1 MTTATHTTAFILNGR
16 AIEVAAPGGR
26 RLLDVL
32 RLDLGLTGTKEGC
45 SEGECGACSVLVDG
59 VVVDACLVPLCQVA
73 GRTVRTVEGLA
84 TDGMLDPLQAA
95 LLETG
100 GVQCGLCIPG
110 VLMAGRAFLDE
121 ADGAVARDETAIR
134 EAIAGNLCRCTGYA
148 RLVDAVRLAAEGGVG
163 PVAVPDGAA
172 TPWDPPVAAVP
183 AGAWSAGT
191 LGDGAGGSVAGA
203 AGTEATDPDAVCP
216 TSFHEALALLAT
228 GVVRPVAGGTDVLA
242 ERASGARRAGGTRAY
257 LDLSRLPELHGIHLD
272 DGALVLG
279 AATTFA
285 ELRRSALVLAEAP
298 VLAEMAAQVGAA
310 QVQSR
315 GTLGG
320 NLATASPAGDSLPV
334 LLALD
339 ADIVLRGLLGERTV
353 PAWAFFPAYRQ
364 TAMEP
369 GELIVRIRI
378 PRVAG
383 RTAVFRKVGR
393 RRAQAISVVSL
404 AVAWRTEG
412 RTWRDV
418 RIAAGSVAPVP
429 MRAPETEGV
438 LEGMEPGP
446 EVAARAGA
454 ALVREISPI
463 DDVRSTADYRRAV
476 ARRILAR
483 IVTEAAG

>member
-1 MTTATHTTAFILNGR
+1 M
-16 AIEVAAPGGR
+16 
-26 RLLDVL
+26 
-32 RLDLGLTGTKEGC
+32 
-45 SEGECGACSVLVDG
+45 
-59 VVVDACLVPLCQVA
+59 
-73 GRTVRTVEGLA
+73 
-84 TDGMLDPLQAA
+84 
-95 LLETG
+95 
-100 GVQCGLCIPG
+100 
-110 VLMAGRAFLDE
+110 
-121 ADGAVARDETAIR
+121 ARDEAAIR

-148 RLVDAVRLAAEGGVG
+148 RLVDAVRLAAEGDVEAR
-163 PVAVPDGAA
+163 AVPDDAA
-172 TPWDPPVAAVP
+172 TPWDPPVATGP
-183 AGAWSAGT
+183 GGSWSAG
-191 LGDGAGGSVAGA
+191 DAAGRAVADPGA
-203 AGTEATDPDAVCP
+203 AGSVDPDAVSP
-216 TSFHEALALLAT
+216 TSLAEALALLAT
-228 GVVRPVAGGTDVLA
+228 NAVRPVAGGTDVLA
-242 ERASGARRAGGTRAY
+242 ERASGARGAARTRAY
-257 LDLSRLPELHGIHLD
+257 LDLSRLDELRGIHLD
-272 DGALVLG
+272 DDALVLG
-279 AATTFA
+279 AATTFV
-285 ELRRSALVLAEAP
+285 ELRRSPLVLAEAP

-369 GELIVRIRI
+369 GELIVRVRI
-378 PRVAG
+378 PRVEG
-383 RTAVFRKVGR
+383 RIAVFRKVGR

-454 ALVREISPI
+454 ALVAEISPI

-483 IVTEAAG
+483 IVTEAART